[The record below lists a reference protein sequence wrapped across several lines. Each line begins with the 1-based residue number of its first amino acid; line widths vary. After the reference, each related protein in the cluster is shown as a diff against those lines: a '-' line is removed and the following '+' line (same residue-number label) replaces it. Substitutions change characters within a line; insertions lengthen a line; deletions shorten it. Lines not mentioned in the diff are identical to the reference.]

1 MLCDHQCSFP
11 TENHKHTMWK
21 QLESE
26 AAAANNYNDYVNEA
40 VKAPY
45 VLVYHRCQYVDRYN
59 EKNNLLKQSMIKNDG
74 SPYVELVNVVAAT
87 NRTAK
92 ELFELSRQ

>member
-11 TENHKHTMWK
+11 TENYKHTMVK

-45 VLVYHRCQYVDRYN
+45 VLGYHRCQYVDRYN
-59 EKNNLLKQSMIKNDG
+59 KKNNILKQGMIKND
-74 SPYVELVNVVAAT
+74 
-87 NRTAK
+87 
-92 ELFELSRQ
+92 

>member
-11 TENHKHTMWK
+11 TENHKHAMWK

-26 AAAANNYNDYVNEA
+26 AAATNNYNDYVNEA

-45 VLVYHRCQYVDRYN
+45 VLGYHRCQYVDPYN
-59 EKNNLLKQSMIKNDG
+59 KKII
-74 SPYVELVNVVAAT
+74 Y
-87 NRTAK
+87 
-92 ELFELSRQ
+92 

>member
-11 TENHKHTMWK
+11 TEDHKHTMWK

-26 AAAANNYNDYVNEA
+26 AAAAKNYNDYIMEA
-40 VKAPY
+40 VKAPF
-45 VLVYHRCQYVDRYN
+45 VLGYHRCQYVDRYN
-59 EKNNLLKQSMIKNDG
+59 ENNNLLKQGMVKKDG
-74 SPYVELVNVVAAT
+74 LPYVELVNTVTAA

-92 ELFELSRQ
+92 ELFELNRQ